1 MHGDD
6 CWRYERIGP
15 KGCVCVCGDGGEGPG
30 AEMGKGCWAG
40 GWHDCQKKVLAG
52 AIFGQIEES
61 IE

>member
-1 MHGDD
+1 M
-6 CWRYERIGP
+6 
-15 KGCVCVCGDGGEGPG
+15 CVCGDGGEGPG